1 MDIKIISIAINC
13 HTKNI
18 FIPINSNIFF
28 SYGNSGVGKTTLLN
42 LIKYALGGSLIPT
55 NAIKNSV
62 ENVSIQL
69 VLNDR
74 HITLDRRI
82 NSSLIIL
89 QEGNSREIL
98 NAKTSDRTTR
108 SISDYFYGIE
118 GIEPQR
124 MVRGRSV
131 DDVKV
136 TISNFLWYSYLQQDE
151 LDNSFFYLG
160 RGQNILKEMASNNVL
175 RVMLDKSEA
184 SIKDARK
191 EFNLLKEKQERIR
204 NKITVSK
211 EIGKASKILGL
222 DIQNEILKKKRDILL
237 LQDKI
242 KTIIMKCMKEDD
254 FSTEIDN
261 LLELQ
266 QRVGMYLAEIR
277 YLAEFGKI
285 KAKINNL
292 EIEERKIT
300 EELLMCQRYIDSFK
314 TDDFK
319 KNLQQLSNTFENIL
333 CSVDFSYFDRE
344 DKVIIDERT
353 FLPGIY
359 SSDGKFKFDY
369 YNLSSGGQKSVF
381 KICFAIALHIYM
393 KDNNISTIMP
403 SFLIIDTP
411 MKNIS
416 EREDIQLY
424 NNLYRCFLEIFGEDG
439 ILSDSQLILV
449 DKELP
454 TLFKEAGIQCKHFSV
469 EEPLLPPN

>member
-1 MDIKIISIAINC
+1 MNIKIISIAIKC

-18 FIPINSNIFF
+18 FIPIDSNIFF

-42 LIKYALGGSLIPT
+42 LIKYALGGSLIST

-62 ENVSIQL
+62 ESVSVQL
-69 VLNDR
+69 VLNDK

-82 NSSLIIL
+82 NSSLIAL
-89 QEGNSREIL
+89 QEGNSRETL
-98 NAKTSDRTTR
+98 HVKTSDKMRR
-108 SISDYFYGIE
+108 SISDYFYGSE
-118 GIEPQR
+118 KIEPQR

-160 RGQNILKEMASNNVL
+160 RGQNSLKEMASNNVL
-175 RVMLDKSEA
+175 RGMLDKSEG

-191 EFNLLKEKQERIR
+191 ELNLLKEKRERIR
-204 NKITVSK
+204 SKITVSK
-211 EIGKASKILGL
+211 EIGKTSKIFGL
-222 DIQNEILKKKRDILL
+222 DIENEVKKKKRDILL
-237 LQDKI
+237 LQDEI
-242 KTIIMKCMKEDD
+242 KSVSVKCRNEDN

-277 YLAEFGKI
+277 YLTEFGKI
-285 KAKINNL
+285 KAKINDL
-292 EIEERKIT
+292 EMEERRIV
-300 EELLMCQRYIDSFK
+300 EEIYVCQKYIDSFK
-314 TDDFK
+314 TDDFDK
-319 KNLQQLSNTFENIL
+319 SLRQLSNVFENVL
-333 CSVDFSYFDRE
+333 TSVGFSYFARE
-344 DKVIIDERT
+344 DKVIIDKKT
-353 FLPGIY
+353 LLPGIY
-359 SSDGKFKFDY
+359 SSDGMFKFDY

-381 KICFAIALHIYM
+381 KICFAIALHIYV
-393 KDNNISTIMP
+393 KKNNISTILP

-416 EREDIQLY
+416 EREDYQLY
-424 NNLYRCFLEIFGEDG
+424 SNLYRFFLEIFGENG

-454 TLFKEAGIQCKHFSV
+454 GLFKESGIHCKHFSAD
-469 EEPLLPPN
+469 EPLLPLN

>member
-1 MDIKIISIAINC
+1 MNIKIISIAIKC

-18 FIPINSNIFF
+18 FIPIDTNIFF

-42 LIKYALGGSLIPT
+42 LIKYALGGSLIST

-62 ENVSIQL
+62 ENVSVQL
-69 VLNDR
+69 VLYDR

-89 QEGNSREIL
+89 QEGNSRETL
-98 NAKTSDRTTR
+98 NAKTSDRKMR

-124 MVRGRSV
+124 MIRGRSV

-160 RGQNILKEMASNNVL
+160 RGQNSLKEMASNNVL

-184 SIKDARK
+184 SIKDAKK
-191 EFNLLKEKQERIR
+191 ELNLLKERQERIKS
-204 NKITVSK
+204 KIIVSK
-211 EIGKASKILGL
+211 EIIKTSRILGL
-222 DIQNEILKKKRDILL
+222 DIEDEIIKKKRDILL
-237 LQDKI
+237 LQDEIKI
-242 KTIIMKCMKEDD
+242 IIMKCRREEDFD
-254 FSTEIDN
+254 NEIDN

-277 YLAEFGKI
+277 YLAEFRKI
-285 KAKINNL
+285 KAKINDL
-292 EIEERKIT
+292 EVEERKIS
-300 EELLMCQRYIDSFK
+300 EEIFMCQKHIDSFK
-314 TDDFK
+314 TDDFD
-319 KNLQQLSNTFENIL
+319 KNLQQLSSIFENVL
-333 CSVDFSYFDRE
+333 SSVDFSYFDRD
-344 DKVIIDERT
+344 DKVIIDKKT

-381 KICFAIALHIYM
+381 KICFAIALHIYV
-393 KDNNISTIMP
+393 KENNISTIMP

-424 NNLYRCFLEIFGEDG
+424 SNLYRCFLEFFGDDG
-439 ILSDSQLILV
+439 ILSASQLILV

-454 TLFKEAGIQCKHFSV
+454 TLFKESGIQCKHFSV
-469 EEPLLPPN
+469 EEPLLPHN

>member
-1 MDIKIISIAINC
+1 MDIKIISIAIKC

-18 FIPINSNIFF
+18 FIPVDSNIFF

-42 LIKYALGGSLIPT
+42 LIKYALGGSLIST
-55 NAIKNSV
+55 NAIKNTV

-69 VLNDR
+69 VLNDK
-74 HITLDRRI
+74 HVTLDRKI
-82 NSSLIIL
+82 NSNLIVL
-89 QEGNSREIL
+89 QDGNSRETL
-98 NAKTSDRTTR
+98 HAKASDRMMR

-118 GIEPQR
+118 EIEPQR
-124 MVRGRSV
+124 MVRGKSAE
-131 DDVKV
+131 DVKI

-160 RGQNILKEMASNNVL
+160 QGQNSLKEMASNNVL
-175 RVMLDKSEA
+175 RVMLDKSET

-191 EFNLLKEKQERIR
+191 ELNLLKEKQERIR
-204 NKITVSK
+204 SKITVSK
-211 EIGKASKILGL
+211 EIAKTSKILGL
-222 DIQNEILKKKRDILL
+222 NIEDEVLKKKKDILL
-237 LQDKI
+237 LQDELKMI
-242 KTIIMKCMKEDD
+242 TMKCRKEDNY
-254 FSTEIDN
+254 SKEIDN
-261 LLELQ
+261 LLEMQ

-285 KAKINNL
+285 KAKIVDL
-292 EIEERKIT
+292 EMEERRISD
-300 EELLMCQRYIDSFK
+300 EIIRCQKYIDSFK
-314 TDDFK
+314 TDDFDI
-319 KNLQQLSNTFENIL
+319 NLQQLSNIFENVL
-333 CSVDFSYFDRE
+333 SSVGFSYFERE
-344 DKVIIDERT
+344 DRVIIDRKN

-359 SSDGKFKFDY
+359 TSEGKFKFDY

-381 KICFAIALHIYM
+381 KICFAIALHIFV
-393 KDNNISTIMP
+393 KENNISTILP

-424 NNLYRCFLEIFGEDG
+424 NNLYRCFLEVFGKDG

-454 TLFKEAGIQCKHFSV
+454 ILFKDAGIQCKHFTV
-469 EEPLLPPN
+469 EEPLLPLN

>member
-1 MDIKIISIAINC
+1 MYIKIISIAIKC

-18 FIPINSNIFF
+18 FIPIDSNIFF

-42 LIKYALGGSLIPT
+42 LIKYALGGSLIST
-55 NAIKNSV
+55 NAIKNTV
-62 ENVSIQL
+62 ENVSVQL

-74 HITLDRRI
+74 HITLDRRM

-89 QEGNSREIL
+89 QENNCRETL
-98 NAKTSDRTTR
+98 HTKSSDRMMC
-108 SISDYFYGIE
+108 SISDYFYRIE

-131 DDVKV
+131 EDVKV
-136 TISNFLWYSYLQQDE
+136 TISNYLWYSYLQQDE

-160 RGQNILKEMASNNVL
+160 RGQNSLKEMASNNVL
-175 RVMLDKSEA
+175 RVMLDKSEGY
-184 SIKDARK
+184 IKEARK
-191 EFNLLKEKQERIR
+191 ELNLLKERHERLR
-204 NKITVSK
+204 SKITVSK
-211 EIGKASKILGL
+211 EIGNSSKLFGL
-222 DIQNEILKKKRDILL
+222 DIEAEVLKKKRNILL
-237 LQDKI
+237 IQDEI
-242 KTIIMKCMKEDD
+242 KTITTKCMMEDD
-254 FSTEIDN
+254 FRTEINN

-266 QRVGMYLAEIR
+266 RRAGMYLAEIR

-285 KAKINNL
+285 KSKINDL
-292 EIEERKIT
+292 ENEERIIA
-300 EELLMCQRYIDSFK
+300 EEISKCQKYIDGFK
-314 TDDFK
+314 TDDFDQ
-319 KNLQQLSNTFENIL
+319 NLRQLSNIFENIL
-333 CSVDFSYFDRE
+333 ISVGFSYFDRE
-344 DKVIIDERT
+344 DRVIMDKKTLI
-353 FLPGIY
+353 PGVY

-381 KICFAIALHIYM
+381 KICFAIALHIYV
-393 KDNNISTIMP
+393 KKNNISTILP

-411 MKNIS
+411 MKNMS

-424 NNLYRCFLEIFGEDG
+424 TNLYRCFLEFFGEDG

-449 DKELP
+449 DKEMP